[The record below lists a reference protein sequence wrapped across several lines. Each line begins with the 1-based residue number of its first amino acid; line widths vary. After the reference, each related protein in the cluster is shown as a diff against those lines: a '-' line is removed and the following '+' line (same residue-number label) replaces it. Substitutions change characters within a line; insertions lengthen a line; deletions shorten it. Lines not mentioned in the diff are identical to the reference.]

1 MVGAE
6 NQRTENYAGGKEIVR
21 KERIEPKS
29 RDKQET
35 PRDLT
40 QENVED
46 LEAAL
51 EQFREIVVDLGA
63 AVSKEK
69 IKANER

>member
-1 MVGAE
+1 MRAFSL
-6 NQRTENYAGGKEIVR
+6 K
-21 KERIEPKS
+21 KS
-29 RDKQET
+29 S
-35 PRDLT
+35 
-40 QENVED
+40 NN

-63 AVSKEK
+63 AVPKEK